1 MIATTLTKKMAEDFA
16 LFLTEKNVES
26 KYLHSDIDTLER
38 IEILSDFRRG
48 VFDCLVG
55 VNLFREGLDLPE
67 VTLIGIFD
75 ADREG
80 FLRSETSLIQIIG
93 RAARNTEGRV
103 ILYADTLTK
112 SINTAVAETSRR
124 RKIQIEHNKKRD
136 ITPETIVKKISDIT
150 EELKR
155 RRLDT
160 ARDLLSM
167 EIPKTDL
174 GRIFEDKE
182 GLLETAAKELDFETA
197 AVLRDEIKLIAEK
210 MAEGGVQSPKKPVKS
225 SQGKKS
231 GRR

>member
-1 MIATTLTKKMAEDFA
+1 VKTLARPK
-16 LFLTEKNVES
+16 L
-26 KYLHSDIDTLER
+26 LE
-38 IEILSDFRRG
+38 DFRRG
-48 VFDCLVG
+48 TYDVLVG
-55 VNLFREGLDLPE
+55 INLLREGLDLPE
-67 VTLIGIFD
+67 VALVAILD
-75 ADREG
+75 ADKEG
-80 FLRSETSLIQIIG
+80 FLRNETTLIQTMG
-93 RAARNTEGRV
+93 RAARHPEGRV
-103 ILYADTLTK
+103 ILYADATTGSMRHALQE
-112 SINTAVAETSRR
+112 VSRR